1 MIKWKCS
8 VCLAKRESEVK
19 PVLYQRLCED
29 CKVSHY
35 TNLVGIYKYSGDDG
49 FRQEEARLLTER
61 AITREKEKQ
70 EVAQAM
76 LGRYLMPARGCPW
89 R

>member
-29 CKVSHY
+29 CKVTHY

-49 FRQEEARLLTER
+49 FRQEEARLLL
-61 AITREKEKQ
+61 KQ
-70 EVAQAM
+70 AQAE
-76 LGRYLMPARGCPW
+76 LKAYRAKVVAKW
-89 R
+89 KEDHK

>member
-1 MIKWKCS
+1 MVKWKCS

-35 TNLVGIYKYSGDDG
+35 TNLVGIYKYSGDNG
-49 FRQEEARLLTER
+49 FRQEEARLLLKQ
-61 AITREKEKQ
+61 AQKELKAYRTKA
-70 EVAQAM
+70 VAKWKEAHK
-76 LGRYLMPARGCPW
+76 
-89 R
+89 